1 MARTLLDPKLLA
13 KLGTIQL
20 RTRAVVEGLLSG
32 LHRSPH
38 QGQSVEF
45 AEHKEYAPGDE
56 LRHIDWKAY
65 GKLDRY
71 YVKQFEHETNLRAFI
86 VLYASASMGYRGPDE
101 GLSKIDYAATL
112 AASLAYLLVRQQDA
126 VGLVIARG
134 EEILYLPPRAH
145 IGHFPSVLAML
156 ESLEA
161 RGKTDLA
168 RAVDFVAEKARRRAA
183 IFVLSDLF
191 DFSPGA
197 VSRITDLRRMKNDVS
212 LFHVLDPWEL
222 EFPFED
228 ATRFVGLE
236 GEGEIEIDPREIR
249 ASYLKE
255 IENLCDEARRRS
267 LEADVA
273 YELVR
278 TDGAMD
284 RLLLG
289 HLARRERSA

>member
-1 MARTLLDPKLLA
+1 MAANLLDPRLLA
-13 KLGTIQL
+13 KLGTTQL
-20 RTRAVVEGLLSG
+20 RTRTVVEGLLSG

-45 AEHKEYAPGDE
+45 SEHKEYAPGDE

-65 GKLDRY
+65 GKLDRF
-71 YVKQFEHETNLRAFI
+71 YVKQFEHETNLRAF
-86 VLYASASMGYRGPDE
+86 LLLDASASMGYRGPE
-101 GLSKIDYAATL
+101 GLSKIEYAATL
-112 AASLAYLLVRQQDA
+112 VASLAYLLVRQQDA

-134 EEILYLPPRAH
+134 DDLQYLPPRAH
-145 IGHFPSVLAML
+145 IGHFPAVLAML
-156 ESLEA
+156 EGIEA
-161 RGKTDLA
+161 RGRTDLA
-168 RAVDFVAEKARRRAA
+168 RAATFVAEKARRRAA
-183 IFVLSDLF
+183 IFVVSDLF
-191 DFSPGA
+191 DFGPGA

-228 ATRFVGLE
+228 ATRFVGME
-236 GEGEIEIDPREIR
+236 GEGELEVDPREIR
-249 ASYLKE
+249 ASYLQA
-255 IENLCDEARRRS
+255 IEKLCDDARR
-267 LEADVA
+267 LCLQADVS

-278 TDGAMD
+278 TDTPMD